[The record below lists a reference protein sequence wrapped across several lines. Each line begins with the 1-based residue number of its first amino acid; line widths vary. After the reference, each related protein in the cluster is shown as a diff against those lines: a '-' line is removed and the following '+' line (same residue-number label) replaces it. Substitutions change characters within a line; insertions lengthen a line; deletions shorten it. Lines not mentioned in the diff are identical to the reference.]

1 MHIRNFLP
9 LLLCLF
15 VSPLWSQ
22 QIPINGVAD
31 NTHSIYAFT
40 NCHLV
45 ISSELEVENGTLLIQ
60 DGLILSSGLGIT
72 IPENAIVY
80 NLQGKYI
87 YPSFIELRSDYGL
100 PPVAKR
106 KSTPRPEF
114 VSPNNGTTHWNDAIH
129 PQLSAFEQFQPDSKK
144 AAELY
149 SLGFGVVLSYP
160 FNGIM
165 RGGAV
170 LVSLGD
176 NAKGE
181 DIIDKKAAACYSF
194 GKGNSS
200 QSYPSSL
207 MGSIA
212 LFRQTMYDALWYES
226 TKQPASNESL
236 RAITANKNL
245 PQIFDARNYQSVLR
259 VSKIGREFNIPF
271 IAVAGGDEYKRINEI
286 KGAMTPLI
294 VPLDFPKAIDV
305 SDPLDAEYVTLEDLK
320 HWEMAPT
327 NPAIISQNGIPFA
340 LTASANQKE
349 FLLQRV

>member
-9 LLLCLF
+9 LLLGLF

-181 DIIDKKAAACYSF
+181 DIIDKKAAAC
-194 GKGNSS
+194 
-200 QSYPSSL
+200 
-207 MGSIA
+207 
-212 LFRQTMYDALWYES
+212 
-226 TKQPASNESL
+226 
-236 RAITANKNL
+236 
-245 PQIFDARNYQSVLR
+245 
-259 VSKIGREFNIPF
+259 
-271 IAVAGGDEYKRINEI
+271 
-286 KGAMTPLI
+286 
-294 VPLDFPKAIDV
+294 
-305 SDPLDAEYVTLEDLK
+305 
-320 HWEMAPT
+320 
-327 NPAIISQNGIPFA
+327 
-340 LTASANQKE
+340 
-349 FLLQRV
+349 